1 MILVLNWASRGLSEY
16 APSWPHLDLVTLV
29 PNWASWGP
37 GSTAWP
43 AGWPHLYLVSWVATW
58 ASPIP
63 GDSGPHVGL
72 LDLVNLVLT
81 SSSPNLGTLVIT
93 WASPVEGELVPI
105 WASPSPNPGYFVPHL
120 ELIAVDSFFASP
132 ATGDSDPI
140 CASPRSGDSG
150 PHLGIIGTW

>member
-1 MILVLNWASRGLSEY
+1 MLHLGLIWTWLLGSLPRHHRDMVLRS
-16 APSWPHLDLVTLV
+16 
-29 PNWASWGP
+29 
-37 GSTAWP
+37 P
-43 AGWPHLYLVSWVATW
+43 AGWPHLNLVSGIATCG
-58 ASPIP
+58 SPIP

-93 WASPVEGELVPI
+93 WASPGEGKLVPI
-105 WASPSPNPGYFVPHL
+105 WASPSPGYFVPHL

-140 CASPRSGDSG
+140 CASPRPVDSG
-150 PHLGIIGTW
+150 PHLGIIRTW